1 MASGSRQTSPEKKRT
16 TQSQRTTAARSTASR
31 GTRTTSTRTTSKR
44 KKKKK
49 INSAAFNE
57 AALFIALGV
66 ALILFISNFGLA
78 GKVGT
83 FFAALQ
89 FGTFGV
95 FAYIF
100 PIVLVLGTVIMLRK
114 GKNSGVARVKFV
126 AAFIGAMFVCSFIE
140 MIVGG
145 YAKVEKLSDYY
156 NFVQPAKKGGGI
168 VGGAVCSFLTP
179 AVGKV
184 GAYIIII
191 IFILIAI
198 LIISERSIIKSLT
211 SGSKKM
217 LTSAKDDIN
226 EYKEESEKKRAL
238 RQEQREQKQQEEQ
251 QRRRFDK
258 KVSGVDFSIEI
269 PREHKRTDILGPK
282 MPESE
287 NMRTQA
293 AGKLSDGEVTEV
305 FQNDRY
311 SENIIEIEPK
321 NAVNKDIEGGLFNM
335 SRSDRGKKGKAKKET
350 ADNTAGA
357 ADDELFSRKYSEP
370 AAADEHKGLDSDA
383 PKSNDNAD
391 YDNGYGDDVYANT
404 DYDDAFKRTDNDD
417 ASKRI
422 DNDDTFEKDDD
433 GTFDVTDYGDAYESS
448 YDDARTGSEV
458 DDYTYGE
465 HLQELPEDDGMEQWQ
480 QESIDAAG
488 RAVLKDIR
496 DGVHTPAGNER
507 KTQNTTMASEKAGR
521 NVPGVNGTEKTAEQV
536 DAEINEELRQ
546 SEELNEEII
555 EKPYEFPPVE
565 LLHKG
570 SASNTTS
577 QKELRETA
585 MKLQQTLANFGVRV
599 TVSDVS
605 CGPAVTRYEIQPEQG
620 VKVSRIVSLADDI
633 KLNLAAADIRIEA
646 PIPGKA
652 AVGIEVPNKETSG
665 VSLRELIESKP
676 FEESKSPIAFG
687 VGKDIAG
694 QVVVADIA
702 KMPHVL
708 IAGAT
713 GSGKSVC
720 INTIIMSILYRAKP
734 SEVKLIMIDP
744 KVVELSVY
752 NGIPHLM
759 IPVVTDSKKAAG
771 ALNWAVAE
779 MDDRYKKF
787 AQAGVR
793 DLKGYNAK
801 VEQLKDIEAENKP
814 AKLPQLVIIIDEL
827 ADLMMIAKNE
837 VEDAIVRLAQL
848 ARAAGIHLVIATQ
861 RPSVDV
867 ITGLIKANVPSRI
880 AFAVSS
886 GVDSRTILDMVGAE
900 KLLGKGDMLFSPAGY
915 PKPARI
921 QGAFVSDDEVSA
933 VVDFLKANC
942 GEDGGYHDDVAQKI
956 NNPAFAES
964 QAFGNEYDDYF
975 AEAGRYLIEKGKGS
989 VSILQRVYRI
999 GFNRAARIMDQL
1011 EEAGVMGPEEG
1022 TKPRKVLMT
1031 MEEFEELLKKL

>member
-1 MASGSRQTSPEKKRT
+1 MASTGNTSPEKKRT
-16 TQSQRTTAARSTASR
+16 TQSRRTASQQRTTASRPAASK
-31 GTRTTSTRTTSKR
+31 GTRTSTARSSSKKR
-44 KKKKK
+44 KKKKV
-49 INSAAFNE
+49 NSAAFTE
-57 AALFIALGV
+57 AALFIALAV

-83 FFAALQ
+83 FFAAIQ
-89 FGTFGV
+89 FGTFGI

-100 PIVLVLGTVIMLRK
+100 PIVLVVGTVIMLRK
-114 GKNSGVARVKFV
+114 GKNSGVARVKFIT
-126 AAFIGAMFVCSFIE
+126 AFIGAMFVCAFIE
-140 MIVGG
+140 MVGG
-145 YAKVEKLSDYY
+145 GYIKVEKLSDYY
-156 NFVQPAKKGGGI
+156 NFEVPLKEGGGI

-184 GAYIIII
+184 GTYIIII
-191 IFILIAI
+191 VFIIIAV
-198 LIISERSIIKSLT
+198 LIISERSIIRSLT
-211 SGSKKM
+211 NGSRKVI
-217 LTSAKDDIN
+217 TTAKDDIN
-226 EYKEESEKKRAL
+226 EYKEESEKKRAI
-238 RQEQREQKQQEEQ
+238 RQEQRELKEEQ
-251 QRRRFDK
+251 QRQRRRFDQ
-258 KVSGVDFSIEI
+258 KVSGVDLSIEI
-269 PREHKRTDILGPK
+269 PGTNRSKDILGPK
-282 MPESE
+282 QPEAE
-287 NMRTQA
+287 NMRTSA
-293 AGKLSDGEVTEV
+293 AGKLSGADVTEV

-311 SENIIEIEPK
+311 SENIIEIDSDDNADEGTGSIFNLPK
-321 NAVNKDIEGGLFNM
+321 
-335 SRSDRGKKGKAKKET
+335 SSHGKKDKSV
-350 ADNTAGA
+350 A
-357 ADDELFSRKYSEP
+357 A
-370 AAADEHKGLDSDA
+370 
-383 PKSNDNAD
+383 KSNDIRPSAADKGKEAEAEDDSLFAREYDKQAEFHDIHGDDSSAYADEAYAEAAYDDEAYRKEPADDDIVDDYAD
-391 YDNGYGDDVYANT
+391 YSQEQTSYRN
-404 DYDDAFKRTDNDD
+404 
-417 ASKRI
+417 
-422 DNDDTFEKDDD
+422 
-433 GTFDVTDYGDAYESS
+433 ESADS
-448 YDDARTGSEV
+448 
-458 DDYTYGE
+458 DYTYGE
-465 HLQELPEDDGMEQWQ
+465 HLQELPEDDGLEQWQ
-480 QESIDAAG
+480 RQEKTDAVG
-488 RAVLKDIR
+488 RAVLEGIQKQTPGTGTKHDSAGT
-496 DGVHTPAGNER
+496 DGAVSKG
-507 KTQNTTMASEKAGR
+507 ASSGASTRGAQ
-521 NVPGVNGTEKTAEQV
+521 PEKTMEQV
-536 DAEINEELRQ
+536 DAEIDEEVRHSEQL
-546 SEELNEEII
+546 SEEIV

-565 LLHKG
+565 LLHRGK
-570 SASNTTS
+570 STSSTS
-577 QKELRETA
+577 QKELRDTA
-585 MKLQQTLANFGVRV
+585 MKLQQTLSNFGVRV

-665 VSLRELIESKP
+665 VTLRELIESKP

-814 AKLPQLVIIIDEL
+814 TKLPQLVIIIDEL

-933 VVDFLKANC
+933 VVEFLKANC
-942 GEDGGYHDDVAQKI
+942 GESGGYHDDVAQKI

-964 QAFGNEYDDYF
+964 QAFGNDYDDYF

-1031 MEEFEELLKKL
+1031 MDEFEELLQKL